1 LAIDHRITSRR
12 SVTVLNGDQ
21 RGVFLSHP
29 ADTFIGMYSVGEKPG
44 KGRYCCT
51 NCNWSV
57 VLDDASDQLPPC
69 GNCGKG
75 QYTKYTRC

>member
-1 LAIDHRITSRR
+1 MAATY
-12 SVTVLNGDQ
+12 N
-21 RGVFLSHP
+21 
-29 ADTFIGMYSVGEKPG
+29 VGEKPG

-57 VLDDASDQLPPC
+57 QLDDADDRLPPC

-75 QYTKYTRC
+75 QKTTYVRC